1 MADESKST
9 TADKPQP
16 LTKGKKIKKKTKQDL
31 LNGAD
36 DINDTFH
43 TDSGGSTVTPSDETS
58 TGEGEDDISKLSKK
72 EMAELLR
79 RERAQWLQERAALQ
93 KENEELKK
101 HRREDLNK
109 KIERPHP
116 FWKKIVY
123 SLRTDP
129 DYVKTLIKN
138 KELSFNDIDHW
149 GKNILT
155 LAAREGSYEIVQFC
169 INLGADLNYIDNFN
183 NKAVFYAQE
192 RGFYHIEQLLLFN
205 QMNANAGNEVQGT
218 ADLMLK
224 QAGINENILTALRE
238 IGEETMAIFSKTLL
252 ELMIRSISKKDSF
265 SDDMLNLCWCI
276 LQRNGED
283 PLLSEFWLTIKRTCS
298 DIVRDGN
305 KEDWYWLKQCV
316 LPSTIWYQDI
326 SREDEEQHYLYY
338 ELLKIVSN
346 ESKAQLDKLAANLNV
361 FAVQWPNDWSRLTK
375 WNLPDQYER
384 VRQDVVP
391 NGIVSTFTHG
401 QLSESSNALFNS
413 PRFYDHNQYLSQL
426 VLVAQ
431 MVDDSFHESVQQI
444 FQINKLTNVGGIN
457 FAEKAQFEPVAYD
470 DQKQE
475 KKHGDGVILYT
486 RGPVKLMER
495 AKYKAENDYANEPY
509 PASACVLDL
518 NRCSLIFNDIS
529 TMLAAVDLF
538 VNKIRY
544 YQSGAIIGIVRNKN
558 GFIEYVQETQYADI
572 KLNVLIKGTRN
583 NIIGEVQFLL
593 QTMKDY
599 KDKAHNLYA
608 IERQRETIESSVSQI
623 LPLLL
628 DKKKRITIASNMGD
642 VNAFCRSMVIDGS
655 TRDDI
660 MYKQADNGRT
670 TLHTLCDFGHIKALR
685 FVRSLL
691 SEEEFLSHLFA
702 PDVHNR
708 CPMEYATRSMAV
720 LEYLFQIK
728 AVKAKYAGNLDL
740 QYGIIAYM
748 FEWITSGEIIDYV
761 LKQLNITHKVH
772 EIMKERYRQ
781 LDVTLFDLI
790 VLKNT
795 LQNFQKLAM
804 LVGGEQTFRDEYLF
818 EVNEYDCNVLEVAV
832 EFDVLDVAQYIFS
845 LNDVK
850 VRYLKDDQ
858 LLWKMMYF
866 GFTRSSYRSTI
877 KTVLLDILQL
887 SKEKMIELLCYQ
899 CPPAAESKKLRED
912 AHPYHKVALV
922 ARMVNNKM
930 LDSLQ
935 YLREL
940 LDDDEAFGKGA
951 LHKDA
956 WNHDALCKAISLKL
970 PEYVAFVLSVPSVR
984 SKYTGEKEK
993 ELLHAAL
1000 TLLNQ
1005 NWNDKVCQVMIKEL
1019 QLTEKAMIE
1028 LKAYKE
1034 LDLKK
1039 IVNVMNR

>member
-593 QTMKDY
+593 KKMKEY
-599 KDKAHNLYA
+599 KNKAHNLYA
-608 IERQRETIESSVSQI
+608 IQRKEETIQSSVSKI

-628 DKKKRITIASNMGD
+628 DEDRQLFIAGNVGDEKSLCKLMVTNNKSVKDLMRIDDESRSTIMHSI
-642 VNAFCRSMVIDGS
+642 C
-655 TRDDI
+655 
-660 MYKQADNGRT
+660 K
-670 TLHTLCDFGHIKALR
+670 FGHIHALCFIQSLCSTSQFVEYVFYSDREATKPIEYAIR
-685 FVRSLL
+685 FAHLPVVQ
-691 SEEEFLSHLFA
+691 HLFA
-702 PDVHNR
+702 MDEIRQKYQTDDN
-708 CPMEYATRSMAV
+708 M
-720 LEYLFQIK
+720 LFRLLFWLL
-728 AVKAKYAGNLDL
+728 AKCRP
-740 QYGIIAYM
+740 Q
-748 FEWITSGEIIDYV
+748 
-761 LKQLNITHKVH
+761 
-772 EIMKERYRQ
+772 
-781 LDVTLFDLI
+781 
-790 VLKNT
+790 
-795 LQNFQKLAM
+795 
-804 LVGGEQTFRDEYLF
+804 
-818 EVNEYDCNVLEVAV
+818 EVVNY
-832 EFDVLDVAQYIFS
+832 VLDVLQISVERIEKCLTSNTYPKNDDIAGQYFLFS
-845 LNDVK
+845 IIARIAYEDTGSIDALEKVKSIVSIQAFVDGVFMKDGYEENALENAIQEGRVEMMQYLMDIAEVRERCLQHDELYVVIRCLNDN
-850 VRYLKDDQ
+850 
-858 LLWKMMYF
+858 WKQDLVNAVIN
-866 GFTRSSYRSTI
+866 G
-877 KTVLLDILQL
+877 L
-887 SKEKMIELLCYQ
+887 S
-899 CPPAAESKKLRED
+899 
-912 AHPYHKVALV
+912 
-922 ARMVNNKM
+922 
-930 LDSLQ
+930 
-935 YLREL
+935 
-940 LDDDEAFGKGA
+940 
-951 LHKDA
+951 
-956 WNHDALCKAISLKL
+956 
-970 PEYVAFVLSVPSVR
+970 
-984 SKYTGEKEK
+984 
-993 ELLHAAL
+993 
-1000 TLLNQ
+1000 
-1005 NWNDKVCQVMIKEL
+1005 
-1019 QLTEKAMIE
+1019 LTEKKLSTVQQLYPGLNLNNILYQINNM
-1028 LKAYKE
+1028 
-1034 LDLKK
+1034 
-1039 IVNVMNR
+1039 